1 MAALPFDVAA
11 TLIQKRVRGRRT
23 RQRYLSQQLAF
34 LVERPSL
41 KPRPSLRRFSSSS
54 SRSRNLLLQHPLER
68 YIGEPTDST
77 PFNLARVPLA
87 LVGLSDSRDGSKLD
101 EINPYAAFGELFN
114 SDKPSYLNE
123 RVKQKVLLCGDQAL
137 TVRAALYKCY
147 ALTHDDVVTA
157 EQLHVIRTLTS
168 KQGPAFKDMSFGE
181 RVRSSLLAARPFFA
195 GTAKGTLDWA
205 ARRRHRFPSH
215 TLAAW
220 KMIDEFGRSYGNTL
234 WVCNPLA
241 GYFVFLAIL
250 LESRWQALCTSW
262 AVIVSSIF
270 CRAIGCKLKPVL
282 NLGLVQ
288 VLWPPAPSSPLPPP
302 LAPHSTHVRPEH
314 APPPHPPAVLL
325 RD

>member
-1 MAALPFDVAA
+1 MERP
-11 TLIQKRVRGRRT
+11 TLRSRSGLGTFRRTLSFGRRKKN
-23 RQRYLSQQLAF
+23 RLS
-34 LVERPSL
+34 
-41 KPRPSLRRFSSSS
+41 
-54 SRSRNLLLQHPLER
+54 QHPLEK
-68 YIGEPTDST
+68 YIGKPTDSA
-77 PFNLARVPLA
+77 PFNLASVPLA

-101 EINPYAAFGELFN
+101 EINAYAAFGELFN

-123 RVKQKVLLCGDQAL
+123 QVKQKVLLCGDQAL

-147 ALTHDDVVTA
+147 ALTHDGAVTA

-168 KQGPAFKDMSFGE
+168 KQRPAFKDMSFGE

-288 VLWPPAPSSPLPPP
+288 VHIWPPAPSSPP
-302 LAPHSTHVRPEH
+302 SSSRPTLNTR
-314 APPPHPPAVLL
+314 PTRTRSPPASAGSSIA
-325 RD
+325 

>member
-23 RQRYLSQQLAF
+23 RQRYLLQQLAF
-34 LVERPSL
+34 LVQRPSL
-41 KPRPSLRRFSSSS
+41 KPRPSLRSFSSGSS
-54 SRSRNLLLQHPLER
+54 RRSRNLLLQHPLER

-147 ALTHDDVVTA
+147 ALTHDGVVTA

-168 KQGPAFKDMSFGE
+168 KQRPAFKDMSFGE

-205 ARRRHRFPSH
+205 ARRGHQFPSH

-241 GYFVFLAIL
+241 GCFAFLAIL

-270 CRAIGCKLKPVL
+270 CRAIGANVGLL

-288 VLWPPAPSSPLPPP
+288 VLWRTGSLTSSLLSRPTLTQTLPKHAPS
-302 LAPHSTHVRPEH
+302 R
-314 APPPHPPAVLL
+314 PPAVLL

>member
-1 MAALPFDVAA
+1 M
-11 TLIQKRVRGRRT
+11 
-23 RQRYLSQQLAF
+23 
-34 LVERPSL
+34 ERPNLRSTSSL
-41 KPRPSLRRFSSSS
+41 GSFTRSLGWSSFSN
-54 SRSRNLLLQHPLER
+54 RNLPSPHPLEK
-68 YIGEPTDST
+68 YIGKPTDSA
-77 PFNLARVPLA
+77 PFNLASVPLA

-101 EINPYAAFGELFN
+101 EINAYAAFGELFN

-123 RVKQKVLLCGDQAL
+123 QVKQKVLLCGDQAL

-147 ALTHDDVVTA
+147 ALTHDGVVTA

-262 AVIVSSIF
+262 AVIVSSTF
-270 CRAIGCKLKPVL
+270 CRAIGANVGLL

-288 VLWPPAPSSPLPPP
+288 VLCGHRLPHLLPPFSPHTHHTTRTRP
-302 LAPHSTHVRPEH
+302 LAS
-314 APPPHPPAVLL
+314 AGSSIA
-325 RD
+325 

>member
-1 MAALPFDVAA
+1 MS
-11 TLIQKRVRGRRT
+11 
-23 RQRYLSQQLAF
+23 QR
-34 LVERPSL
+34 
-41 KPRPSLRRFSSSS
+41 LRRMSQRHRSSED
-54 SRSRNLLLQHPLER
+54 LLSPHPLEK
-68 YIGEPTDST
+68 YIGKPTDST
-77 PFNLARVPLA
+77 PFNLASVPLA

-101 EINPYAAFGELFN
+101 EINAYAAFGELFN
-114 SDKPSYLNE
+114 SNKPSYLNE
-123 RVKQKVLLCGDQAL
+123 QVKQKVLLCGDQAL

-147 ALTHDDVVTA
+147 ALTHDGVVTA

-168 KQGPAFKDMSFGE
+168 KQRPAFKDMSFGE

-241 GYFVFLAIL
+241 GCFAFLAIL

-270 CRAIGCKLKPVL
+270 CRAIGANVGLL

-288 VLWPPAPSSPLPPP
+288 VLWRTGSLTSSLLSRPTLTQTLPKHAPS
-302 LAPHSTHVRPEH
+302 R
-314 APPPHPPAVLL
+314 PPAVLL